1 MKRYNKSMKHRIIA
15 LFLIAVLWV
24 GMIQTSS
31 TVQASNVGKLLYFT
45 GDLNIRTGPGK
56 TYNLIGVAKRG
67 STGTILGEQMTD
79 KIWYQVRVVNDKGVT
94 VEGWVSSMFSIVLE
108 DSSGIATSGDAV
120 SGALVAD
127 YMAAGFPESYATRLA
142 LLSVQHPTWK
152 FVPVDTGLSWGDVIA
167 NESIVGRNL
176 VENSDDDSHKSTQA
190 GAYDWYTNTWAIY
203 DGNRWVAAS
212 PDYIAY
218 RMDPRNYLDDVY
230 VFMFESLSYDEN
242 QTLDG
247 VSSILSSTFMRN
259 SVLDTDGTTL
269 DYAQTFYDIGKSQG
283 VSPYHLA
290 SRVVQEQG
298 AGTSDLISGT
308 NASYPGY
315 FNYFNIGAFNSSA
328 GTAVQNGLAKAKAM
342 GWNTRRKSIEGGSSL
357 ISESYIKKGQDTLYF
372 QKFNVVNHNA
382 LYSHQYMTNVS
393 AARSEARKVAAGY
406 ADKNQ
411 AFVFRIPIYKDMPAE
426 PVAFSDS
433 GNPNNFLKS
442 LNVSGIA
449 LTPSFNGATTSYS
462 AVVGESVSSVNV
474 SSAAVASTSSVRGNG
489 NYNLSPGSNII
500 KVTCK
505 AQNGTEKTYT
515 INVYRQGDG
524 AGTDNSDIQS
534 DTYKVSDVIT
544 GINPETSVGDML
556 SKVNVAGSECK
567 VLNADGSENTG
578 AVATGNKL
586 AVYNNGALVKTVD
599 IVIFGDVNGDGKI
612 ALKDLFELNR
622 HLLGIRKLEGVYEKA
637 GDINQK
643 KDGISLSDLFLL
655 NRHILNISSISQ

>member
-152 FVPVDTGLSWGDVIA
+152 FVPVDTGLSWRDVIA

-230 VFMFESLSYDEN
+230 VFMFESLSYDKN

-357 ISESYIKKGQDTLYF
+357 ISGSYIKKGQDTLYF

-500 KVTCK
+500 KVKTARK
-505 AQNGTEKTYT
+505 RLIPLTYIDKGTVPAQ
-515 INVYRQGDG
+515 I
-524 AGTDNSDIQS
+524 I
-534 DTYKVSDVIT
+534 
-544 GINPETSVGDML
+544 P
-556 SKVNVAGSECK
+556 
-567 VLNADGSENTG
+567 
-578 AVATGNKL
+578 
-586 AVYNNGALVKTVD
+586 
-599 IVIFGDVNGDGKI
+599 IF
-612 ALKDLFELNR
+612 NR
-622 HLLGIRKLEGVYEKA
+622 IPIR
-637 GDINQK
+637 
-643 KDGISLSDLFLL
+643 S
-655 NRHILNISSISQ
+655 RM